1 MKKILFIIPFM
12 LLLTACGELQLEGTV
27 SIDKQPETGDTTNP
41 SGDGGST
48 TNPSGDGG
56 STIDPGG
63 DGDGGS
69 ATTEPVFDYT
79 KDPFKANLYY
89 GRSLLTAEE
98 QKAYDLL
105 MNTFLAFEVTA
116 ENTSDKRIKIDLKAN
131 NIYVTN
137 DQLVKICKY
146 VLDDEQRLTYLIT
159 QFNPRGDGTS
169 TSPTPVQTENG
180 YVTVAYFDVFGFM
193 MSTAQSVYKYQSGLI
208 EAGVSVILDKIQPDM
223 NEGQKFRLLH
233 DEFIKSV
240 SYGQRT
246 VGTSDIRGGF
256 GPDKKVLCEG
266 YARSL
271 AYLCQRAGLEVI
283 YVVGTAS
290 YEGTGDDGSGAS
302 FNHAWIKVKING
314 QWYNVDPTNNDGLGA
329 DPDAVFYNNFLQSDA
344 EFMKEHKEGVTTAG
358 SKVSYDTFP
367 KSATTSYDKDAT
379 NYP

>member
-1 MKKILFIIPFM
+1 MKKILFIIPFI

-48 TNPSGDGG
+48 TNPGGDGG

-69 ATTEPVFDYT
+69 TTTEPVFDYT

-105 MNTFLAFEVTA
+105 MKTFLAFEVTA

-159 QFNPRGDGTS
+159 QFSPRGDGTS

-208 EAGVSVILDKIQPDM
+208 EAGVSVILDKVQPDM

-240 SYGQRT
+240 SYGQLT
-246 VGTSDIRGGF
+246 GGTSDIRGGF

-283 YVVGTAS
+283 YIVGTAS
-290 YEGTGDDGSGAS
+290 YSGTGDGGSGAS
-302 FNHAWIKVKING
+302 FNHAWIKVKIDG

>member
-1 MKKILFIIPFM
+1 MKHILFIIPFV
-12 LLLTACGELQLEGTV
+12 LLLVACGELL
-27 SIDKQPETGDTTNP
+27 PETGGTTN
-41 SGDGGST
+41 
-48 TNPSGDGG
+48 
-56 STIDPGG
+56 PGG
-63 DGDGGS
+63 DGDGDGDGGS
-69 ATTEPVFDYT
+69 TTTEPVFDYT

-105 MNTFLAFEVTA
+105 MKTFLAFEVTA

-240 SYGQRT
+240 SYGQLTQGVR
-246 VGTSDIRGGF
+246 DIRGGF
-256 GPDKKVLCEG
+256 GPNKKVLCEG

-271 AYLCQRAGLEVI
+271 AYLCQRAGLEVVYI
-283 YVVGTAS
+283 VGTAS
-290 YEGTGDDGSGAS
+290 YSGTGDDGSGSS
-302 FNHAWIKVKING
+302 FNHAWIKVKIDG
-314 QWYNVDPTNNDGLGA
+314 QWYNVDPTNNDGMTA
-329 DPDAVFYNNFLQSDA
+329 DSDAVFYNNFLQSDA
-344 EFMKEHKEGVTTAG
+344 EFMKDHKEGYTTQNT
-358 SKVSYDTFP
+358 KTSYDTFP